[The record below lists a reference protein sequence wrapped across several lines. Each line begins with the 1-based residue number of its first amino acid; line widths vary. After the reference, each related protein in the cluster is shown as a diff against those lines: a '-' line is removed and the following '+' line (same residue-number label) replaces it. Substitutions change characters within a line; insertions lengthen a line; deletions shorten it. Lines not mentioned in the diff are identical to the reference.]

1 MADPPRLDY
10 SHQPETRSQGSGS
23 EVDAGLAPDAS
34 WAARIGVGRDG
45 MSIEQLEG
53 TTYGPFPFRTDPEKI
68 GEYASL
74 VGGTE
79 VPRSIAG
86 ALLFVVTPHLLAD
99 ERAGDATRSVI
110 HGDQAFTWHQLVP
123 FGVELEVSGTVSRVR
138 QRGEVAFTNFDLE
151 VTLAGSPAITG
162 ASTFLMSAG
171 STTGGAHERP
181 EPPPGSGHVDRVAG
195 TITDESSVVGGFGA
209 SRADLVRYAGAS
221 RDWNPIHWD
230 HASAATAGLPGI
242 VVHGLFQSGWVTEA
256 AVRLGL
262 EPPAA
267 RFRYRRPLPAGH
279 EVRLTARRK
288 GETTV
293 MELED
298 DDGPYLTAT
307 FD

>member
-1 MADPPRLDY
+1 
-10 SHQPETRSQGSGS
+10 
-23 EVDAGLAPDAS
+23 
-34 WAARIGVGRDG
+34 

-53 TTYGPFPFRTDPEKI
+53 TTYGPFPYRTDPEKV

-86 ALLFVVTPHLLAD
+86 ALLFVVIPHLLAD

-110 HGDQAFTWHQLVP
+110 HGDQAFMWHQPVP
-123 FGVELEVSGTVSRVR
+123 SGVELAVSGTVSRVR
-138 QRGEVAFTNFDLE
+138 QRGEVAFTSFDLE
-151 VTLAGSPAITG
+151 VTLAGSPVITG
-162 ASTFLMSAG
+162 TSTFLMSAG
-171 STTGGAHERP
+171 STTGGADERA
-181 EPPPGSGHVDRVAG
+181 EPPPAPGHAEVFGG
-195 TITDESSVVGGFGA
+195 TIADEPSIVGRFGA

-230 HASAATAGLPGI
+230 HDSAVTAGLPGI

-262 EPPAA
+262 EPGSA
-267 RFRYRRPLPAGH
+267 RFRYRRPLPAGL
-279 EVRLTARRK
+279 ETRLTARHK
-288 GETTV
+288 GEATV

-298 DDGPYLTAT
+298 DDGPYLAAT

>member
-1 MADPPRLDY
+1 M
-10 SHQPETRSQGSGS
+10 G
-23 EVDAGLAPDAS
+23 
-34 WAARIGVGRDG
+34 
-45 MSIEQLEG
+45 IEQLEG
-53 TTYGPFPFRTDPEKI
+53 VTYGPFSYRTDPEKV

-74 VGGTE
+74 VGGAD

-110 HGDQAFTWHQLVP
+110 HGDQAFTWHRLVP
-123 FGVELEVSGTVSRVR
+123 FGVELAVSGTVSRVR

-151 VTLAGSPAITG
+151 VTLDDEPVITG
-162 ASTFLMSAG
+162 SSTFLMSAG
-171 STTGGAHERP
+171 STTGGTEERP
-181 EPPPGSGHVDRVAG
+181 EPPPGSGHVDIVGGVIA
-195 TITDESSVVGGFGA
+195 EEPAVVGRFGA

-230 HASAATAGLPGI
+230 HDSAVTAGLPGI
-242 VVHGLFQSGWVTEA
+242 VCHGLFQSGWVTEA

-262 EPPAA
+262 EPRSG
-267 RFRYRRPLPAGH
+267 RFRYRRPLPAGV
-279 EVRLTARRK
+279 EVNLTARRK
-288 GETTV
+288 GESTV

-298 DDGPYLTAT
+298 DDGSYLTAT

>member
-1 MADPPRLDY
+1 
-10 SHQPETRSQGSGS
+10 
-23 EVDAGLAPDAS
+23 
-34 WAARIGVGRDG
+34 

-53 TTYGPFPFRTDPEKI
+53 AIYGPFSYRTDPEKVS
-68 GEYASL
+68 EYASL
-74 VGGTE
+74 VGGTA

-110 HGDQAFTWHQLVP
+110 HGDQAFTWHQTVP
-123 FGVELEVSGTVSRVR
+123 MGAELAVSGTVSRVR

-151 VTLAGSPAITG
+151 VTLSGSPVISG
-162 ASTFLMSAG
+162 SSTFLMSAG
-171 STTGGAHERP
+171 STTGGADERP
-181 EPPPGSGHVDRVAG
+181 EPPPGSGHTDVVAG
-195 TITDESSVVGGFGA
+195 TITDEPSVVGHFGA

-230 HASAATAGLPGI
+230 HDSAVTAGLPGV

-262 EPPAA
+262 EPGSA

-279 EVRLTARRK
+279 ETRLTARRK